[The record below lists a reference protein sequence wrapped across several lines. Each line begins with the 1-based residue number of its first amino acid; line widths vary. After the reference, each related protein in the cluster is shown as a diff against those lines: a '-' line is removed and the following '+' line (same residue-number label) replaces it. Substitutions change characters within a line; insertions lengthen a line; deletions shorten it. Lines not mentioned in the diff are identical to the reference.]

1 MGITLTRLLGRQR
14 DSSTLPSPQEPT
26 AGRKVSLCPTSPPA
40 VPLPGPHTRFW
51 PLPVPRHSG
60 PFKAA
65 TTAPSALQRPARL
78 SLPPGVSP
86 CPKPSRGLLPQRQAT
101 GRQEPQTQRRAMPTL
116 PIKGSGEASWVATLL
131 PLPGSALKPSPRELL
146 CRPHPLPGP
155 PLPEAAGADSRR
167 EVAPYGHQP
176 SAHSR
181 GGDSAAT
188 SLPRLGKKRAASS
201 LCQSAFWRP
210 LLGRLGIPRLT
221 LLVEKSPGRGPCG

>member
-65 TTAPSALQRPARL
+65 TTAPSPFQRPARL

-101 GRQEPQTQRRAMPTL
+101 GRQDPQTQRRAMPPFSL
-116 PIKGSGEASWVATLL
+116 RARG
-131 PLPGSALKPSPRELL
+131 KP
-146 CRPHPLPGP
+146 
-155 PLPEAAGADSRR
+155 AGSRR
-167 EVAPYGHQP
+167 CSRCPAPPRSPAPESCCAGHIPPGAASPLSGRGRFPEGGAPYGHQP

-188 SLPRLGKKRAASS
+188 SLPRLGKRE
-201 LCQSAFWRP
+201 P
-210 LLGRLGIPRLT
+210 LLRCASLHSGALYWGGWGSRDLPR
-221 LLVEKSPGRGPCG
+221 S